1 MSYDMMVFEV
11 GSAPRDPAGFI
22 AWYDRQTQWNE
33 RHEYNDPAVSS
44 PALQAWFAEMATVFP
59 PLSYAV
65 DDDPHATD
73 YSIGQHVI
81 YGAFASSVA
90 EQAHGLMQDLAEKHG
105 VGFFDVSAGDAAI
118 VFPDGLVLIPD

>member
-1 MSYDMMVFEV
+1 
-11 GSAPRDPAGFI
+11 
-22 AWYDRQTQWNE
+22 
-33 RHEYNDPAVSS
+33 
-44 PALQAWFAEMATVFP
+44 TVFP
-59 PLSYAV
+59 PLTYAT

-105 VGFFDVSAGDAAI
+105 VGFFDVSASDAAI